1 MDDDYRFDDPV
12 FNPVFENEEP
22 DVDFDPVVDA
32 IQAQEEEDAGYYWL
46 SELQEIEM
54 RLKPAQCPC
63 PKATDWRDVPEDE
76 LEDMD
81 VSIDRARKH
90 VFDQGKTE
98 IIDILKQGWGETTP
112 SFNDIAEKNCGKR
125 SKLYH
130 VFQTALIKI
139 RNHHLCNLLLN
150 PSINYCCYCF
160 FVVCKQQQTK

>member
-1 MDDDYRFDDPV
+1 MDDDHLFDDFAFDPE
-12 FNPVFENEEP
+12 FETDEV

-150 PSINYCCYCF
+150 PLINYCCYCF
-160 FVVCKQQQTK
+160 FVVCKQVIK